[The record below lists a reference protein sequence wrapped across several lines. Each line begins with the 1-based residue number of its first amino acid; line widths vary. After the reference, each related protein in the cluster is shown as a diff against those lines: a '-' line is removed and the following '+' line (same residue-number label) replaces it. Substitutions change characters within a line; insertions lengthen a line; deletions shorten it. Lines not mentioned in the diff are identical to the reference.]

1 MQDKSSISG
10 AHRLRSRAT
19 TDGLDRAPQR
29 AFLRAVGLNDEAIAR
44 PWQRRLWVAL
54 WRNTLRWSDQLTW
67 VLSPIVVR
75 STGPT
80 SSILRTW
87 HVS

>member
-10 AHRLRSRAT
+10 AHPLRSHAS
-19 TDGLDRAPQR
+19 TDGLDHAPHR
-29 AFLRAVGLNDEAIAR
+29 AFLCAMGLNDEAIAR

-67 VLSPIVVR
+67 ALLPIVAR

-80 SSILRTW
+80 FSILRT
-87 HVS
+87 